1 MTPAED
7 AADTARL
14 EAEIERLRAHLGP
27 PPRGFRW
34 VLVAHVGP
42 EPVADEGC
50 ETLYGYELR
59 PLLRVVR

>member
-1 MTPAED
+1 M
-7 AADTARL
+7 RSVS
-14 EAEIERLRAHLGP
+14 LRAKSLSEYE
-27 PPRGFRW
+27 RI
-34 VLVAHVGP
+34 VGP